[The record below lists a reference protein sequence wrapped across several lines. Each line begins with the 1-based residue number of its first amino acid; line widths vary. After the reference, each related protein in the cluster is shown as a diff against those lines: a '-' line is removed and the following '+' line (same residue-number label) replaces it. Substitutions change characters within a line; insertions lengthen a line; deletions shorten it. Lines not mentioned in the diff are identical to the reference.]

1 MNNTLEFAHKK
12 GWASLNEI
20 TVFEDEDNTWSYT
33 GFVSTTTQGQSFCS
47 KKKNYGSRDTAL
59 TSGLQWMLNHLSKL
73 NGEMAISV
81 CAMIKSELQKLKQST
96 LF

>member
-1 MNNTLEFAHKK
+1 MNITLEFPHKK

-20 TVFEDEDNTWSYT
+20 TVCKNEDGTWSYN
-33 GFVSTTTQGQSFCS
+33 GFVCTTTQGQSFCS
-47 KKKNYGSRDTAL
+47 KKNYELRDTAL
-59 TSGLQWMLNHLSKL
+59 GGGLQWMLDYLSKL

-81 CAMIKSELQKLKQST
+81 CAMIKSELQKLQQPT